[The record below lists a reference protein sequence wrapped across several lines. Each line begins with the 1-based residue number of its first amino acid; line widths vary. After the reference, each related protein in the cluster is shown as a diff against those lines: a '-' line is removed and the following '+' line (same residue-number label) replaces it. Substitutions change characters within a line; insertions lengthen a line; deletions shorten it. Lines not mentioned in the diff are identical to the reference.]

1 MSGPLV
7 ESAAINHSA
16 TLHLACQH
24 TSDSEAKID
33 FPIALQEVL
42 KSSFLELD
50 PTLT

>member
-1 MSGPLV
+1 MEGPLV

-16 TLHLACQH
+16 TLQLVCQH
-24 TSDSEAKID
+24 TSDLEAKID
-33 FPIALQEVL
+33 SPIALHEIL